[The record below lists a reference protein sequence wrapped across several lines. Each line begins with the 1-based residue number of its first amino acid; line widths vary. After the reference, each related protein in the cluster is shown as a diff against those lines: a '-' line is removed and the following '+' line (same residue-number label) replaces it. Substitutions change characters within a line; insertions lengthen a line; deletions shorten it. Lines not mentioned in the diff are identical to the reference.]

1 VVLHVGRRHVGRIAC
16 TEGMILEFWD
26 RIQISDV
33 LSGQLHRKTG
43 ESGVFGPTNKPAEIS
58 LIAKNIGGCFTL
70 GVAGDKIVPG
80 QIGKGVIQ
88 VCSDGDLGVM
98 PL

>member
-1 VVLHVGRRHVGRIAC
+1 
-16 TEGMILEFWD
+16 MPN
-26 RIQISDV
+26 Q
-33 LSGQLHRKTG
+33 QTG
-43 ESGVFGPTNKPAEIS
+43 EQILLATNITE
-58 LIAKNIGGCFTL
+58 CFTL

-80 QIGKGVIQ
+80 QIGKGVIE